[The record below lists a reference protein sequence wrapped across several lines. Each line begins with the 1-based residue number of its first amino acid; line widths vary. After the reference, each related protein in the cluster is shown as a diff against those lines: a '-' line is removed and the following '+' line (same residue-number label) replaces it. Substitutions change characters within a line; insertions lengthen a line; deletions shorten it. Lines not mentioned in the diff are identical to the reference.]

1 MTTASRPSGIGS
13 PVSTTS
19 KAAGE
24 SQVGVVSLAPS
35 VPAARTAMP
44 SIPAA
49 SNGGEDR
56 TAHTGAAVTSPAASV
71 TGTVTAGS
79 RSGQPAASRAARHAA
94 RACAAG
100 TSLMNGLSGIQDHVH
115 LAARVEPGRL
125 VWDHNVAVGRG
136 QDRQQ
141 RRQAEHRYRQA
152 VVDLDLD
159 DVKPAGR

>member
-1 MTTASRPSGIGS
+1 
-13 PVSTTS
+13 
-19 KAAGE
+19 
-24 SQVGVVSLAPS
+24 
-35 VPAARTAMP
+35 MP

-56 TAHTGAAVTSPAASV
+56 TAHTGAAVTSPAASA

-79 RSGQPAASRAARHAA
+79 RSGQPAASRAARQAA

-125 VWDHNVAVGRG
+125 VWDHDVAVGRG

-141 RRQAEHRYRQA
+141 RRQAEHRYRHA
-152 VVDLDLD
+152 VADLHLD
-159 DVKPAGR
+159 DVEPPGR